1 MSVKFDKQER
11 DRYSVT
17 TERGHLGMIQRVGE
31 RFAFVDARH
40 LRPSGAELIA
50 VHADDLQEV
59 VDKLKQ
65 LDREGCASH
74 T

>member
-1 MSVKFDKQER
+1 MAVKFDKQER
-11 DRYSVT
+11 DKYSVT
-17 TERGHLGMIQRVGE
+17 TDRGHLGMIQRVGE

-50 VHADDLQEV
+50 VHADELQQV
-59 VDKLKQ
+59 VDKLRQ
-65 LDREGCASH
+65 LDEEGRASH